1 VFVKP
6 ERRSIPLVSVL
17 CALVMGL
24 DPAAAQ
30 TSGSIVGRVLDAQT
44 RQPLSGVGIRV
55 SNGPHRSVS
64 GPDGRFVI
72 GAVPP
77 GERDVHAERIG
88 YQPLVIER
96 VSVRAGRAADIR
108 FELTPA
114 AIALPGVVVQA
125 QRVRL
130 IEPEIST
137 THETVVAR
145 EIREL
150 PIDRLDQIVELT
162 TGVSE
167 GHFRGG
173 RVGQEVYVVDG
184 LSLKNQFEAST
195 AGFGLELAPTSL
207 EEIDVITG
215 GFGAAYG
222 SALSGVVSYSTRRGN
237 PLRWDG
243 RFGLSSDHW
252 APSSLLRGF
261 VGWSASAGGPLPWLG
276 RGTTLF
282 VDLLTHGYLDADPR
296 AAGLSC
302 IDEAGAE
309 GTLRDAIRGLRSDEQ
324 TTHLVCPYSSE
335 MFPHQQGDKYIGF
348 VRIDRPLT
356 PNLQLTASLL
366 RNRLQRQLYTSEF
379 KYNPTYQLGQRSA
392 GTLANLSAEWVQQR
406 AGSARS
412 VNARVALLRLDRYLG
427 VLDPESFGDR
437 FQLGGFSP
445 SNFEFLGEAF
455 VRQPIEEQLRI
466 GSAVPGY
473 SLPGGT
479 TGSPFGPAAAGIF
492 FTAGTPTLAN
502 WTRSDLLATDL
513 VASFFSPSGSAYRT
527 GASVKLYRV
536 ETYERAFAHLA
547 GSIPNYARFF
557 PGTYS
562 GFAEAD
568 IATDDGMHFQFGLR
582 VEAFRSGI
590 DFRFDRADFLSPIVE
605 TGWKVS
611 FLPRLGVA
619 FPIPGTE
626 GRTAI
631 RFNFGRVAQPPDFQY
646 FLDSTIGD
654 SLRTDVRRQ
663 GNPDL
668 AFEAGS
674 SYEVGFSHM
683 FDQHVALSFTAFRK
697 NLDNL
702 VTGSVRA
709 GELGTSGQFSTSDFG
724 SVKGLEVALR
734 GRWPGLTARGGWALQ
749 KATGLTSGLDSDS
762 ALVADPALT
771 EYPLAFDRRHS
782 VDVAIIAGR
791 AAGAGQPWTAALT
804 STLQSGYPLFNPRAP
819 ADTAP
824 RNPLLPPM
832 PRPIVRDVALYLPW
846 TWTADLRVSWDLGA
860 RLCGRCSWRALADGR
875 NIFNRKNIIA
885 LRRETRSLTPTFAE
899 VQNLALSG
907 GELPEPIPRESPSYS
922 QLIDLNHDGLIT
934 AAEYRT
940 ARLAAAIDRYDPS
953 LYYGESRQLRLG
965 IEVTF

>member
-1 VFVKP
+1 MWS
-6 ERRSIPLVSVL
+6 ERVSIPLITAL
-17 CALVMGL
+17 CAFGLGL
-24 DPAAAQ
+24 DSAAAQ
-30 TSGSIVGRVLDAQT
+30 TNGSIVGRVVDAQT
-44 RQPLSGVGIRV
+44 RQALSGVSIRV
-55 SNGPHRSVS
+55 SNLPHRSVS

-88 YQPLVIER
+88 YQSLVIER

-108 FELTPA
+108 FELA
-114 AIALPGVVVQA
+114 AAAVALPGVVVQA
-125 QRVRL
+125 RRVRL
-130 IEPEIST
+130 VEPEIST

-150 PIDRLDQIVELT
+150 PIDRLDEIVELT
-162 TGVSE
+162 TGVSD

-195 AGFGLELAPTSL
+195 EGFGLELAPTAL

-243 RFGLSSDHW
+243 RIGLSTDHW
-252 APSSLLRGF
+252 LPSSMLRGF
-261 VGWSASAGGPLPWLG
+261 VGLSASAGGPLPWLG

-282 VDLLTHGYLDADPR
+282 ADLLTHGYLDADSR
-296 AAGLSC
+296 AAGLTC
-302 IDEAGAE
+302 INEAE
-309 GTLRDAIRGLRSDEQ
+309 GEPALRAAVRSLRADEQ
-324 TTHLVCPYSSE
+324 AAHLVCPFSGA

-356 PNLQLTASLL
+356 GSVHLTASLL

-379 KYNPTYQLGQRSA
+379 KYNPNHQLGQRSA
-392 GTLANLSAEWVQQR
+392 GTLANLSAEWMRQR

-412 VNARVALLRLDRYLG
+412 LTGRIAFMRLDRYLG

-437 FQLGGFSP
+437 FEVGGFAP
-445 SNFEFLGEAF
+445 ANFEFLGEAF
-455 VRQPIEEQLRI
+455 VRQPIEEQLRS

-473 SLPGGT
+473 SAPAGT
-479 TGSPFGPAAAGIF
+479 TGSPFGPAGAGIF

-502 WTRSDLLATDL
+502 WTRSDLLAADL
-513 VASFFSPSGSAYRT
+513 LLSHFNLSGSSFRT
-527 GASVKLYRV
+527 GASAKLYRV

-557 PGTYS
+557 PANYS

-568 IATDDGMHFQFGLR
+568 IATEDGMHFQFGLR

-590 DFRFDRADFLSPIVE
+590 NVRFDRSDFLSPIVE
-605 TGWKVS
+605 TGWKLS
-611 FLPRLGVA
+611 FLPRVGAA

-626 GRTAI
+626 GRTAV

-663 GNPDL
+663 GNPNL
-668 AFEAGS
+668 AFEQGS
-674 SYEVGFSHM
+674 SYEAGFSHM
-683 FDQHVALSFTAFRK
+683 FDQHVALSITAYRK

-702 VTGSVRA
+702 VTGSLRS

-734 GRWPGLTARGGWALQ
+734 GRWSGLTLRGGWALQ
-749 KATGLTSGLDSDS
+749 KATGLTAGLDSDS
-762 ALVADPALT
+762 ALVADPART

-782 VDVAIIAGR
+782 FDVSIFAGR
-791 AAGAGQPWTAALT
+791 AAGSEQPWSAALT
-804 STLQSGYPLFNPRAP
+804 STLQSGYPLFAPRAP
-819 ADTAP
+819 AP
-824 RNPLLPPM
+824 PLNPLLPPM
-832 PRPIVRDVALYLPW
+832 PRPVERDVERYLPW
-846 TWTADLRVSWDLGA
+846 TWSTDLRVSWDFGA
-860 RLCGRCSWRALADGR
+860 QLCRGCRWRALADGR

-885 LRRETRSLTPTFAE
+885 LRRETGSLTPRLAE
-899 VQNLALSG
+899 VQNLAR
-907 GELPEPIPRESPSYS
+907 GELPEPIPRESPNYS
-922 QLIDLNHDGLIT
+922 QLIDLNRDGLIT
-934 AAEYRT
+934 ANEYQT
-940 ARLAAAIDRYDPS
+940 ARLAAALDRFDPS
-953 LYYGESRQLRLG
+953 LYYGESRQVRLG
-965 IEVTF
+965 LEVNF

>member
-1 VFVKP
+1 MKS
-6 ERRSIPLVSVL
+6 EGNRRLMIGAL
-17 CALVMGL
+17 CAAILGF
-24 DPAAAQ
+24 DTAAAQ
-30 TSGSIVGRVLDAQT
+30 SNGSIVGRVLDAQT
-44 RQPLSGVGIRV
+44 RQPLSGVSLRV
-55 SNGPHRSVS
+55 INLPHRAVS
-64 GPDGRFVI
+64 GTDGRFVI

-77 GERDVHAERIG
+77 GERDVHAELIG
-88 YQPLVIER
+88 YQTVVIER
-96 VSVRAGRAADIR
+96 VAVRAGRAADIR

-114 AIALPGVVVQA
+114 AVALPGVVVQA

-150 PIDRLDQIVELT
+150 PIDRVDQIIELT

-173 RVGQEVYVVDG
+173 RVGQELYVVDG

-195 AGFGLELAPTSL
+195 AGFGLELSPTAL

-222 SALSGVVSYSTRRGN
+222 SALSGVVSFSTRRGN

-243 RFGLSSDHW
+243 RLGLSSDHW
-252 APSSLLRGF
+252 APGSLLRGF
-261 VGWSASAGGPLPWLG
+261 VGASASAGGPVSWLG

-282 VDLLTHGYLDADPR
+282 VDLLAQGYLDADPS
-296 AAGLSC
+296 AAGLTC
-302 IDEAGAE
+302 INEAE
-309 GTLRDAIRGLRSDEQ
+309 GDIGLRDAIGGLRADQ
-324 TTHLVCPYSSE
+324 RTTHLVCPYSSE
-335 MFPHQQGDKYIGF
+335 RFPHQQGDKYIGF
-348 VRIDRPLT
+348 VRLDRPLT
-356 PNLQLTASLL
+356 PNLHLTASLL

-379 KYNPTYQLGQRSA
+379 KYNPTYQLGQRSS
-392 GTLANLSAEWVQQR
+392 GTLANLSAEWMRQR

-412 VNARVALLRLDRYLG
+412 VTGRVAFLRLDRYLG
-427 VLDPESFGDR
+427 VLDPEFFSDR
-437 FQLGGFSP
+437 LRVGGFTPTS
-445 SNFEFLGEAF
+445 FEFLGEEF
-455 VRQPIEEQLRI
+455 VRQPIEAQLRA

-473 SLPGGT
+473 SAPAGD

-502 WTRSDLLATDL
+502 WTRSDMLATDL
-513 VASFFSPSGSAYRT
+513 VAAFFTPSGSAFRT
-527 GASVKLYRV
+527 GASAKLYRV

-557 PGTYS
+557 PGIYS

-568 IATDDGMHFQFGLR
+568 IATDDGMHFQFGVR

-590 DFRFDRADFLSPIVE
+590 NFRFDRQDFLSPIVE
-605 TGWKVS
+605 TGWEVS

-619 FPIPGTE
+619 FPIPATE
-626 GRTAI
+626 GRTAV

-663 GNPDL
+663 GNPQL
-668 AFEAGS
+668 AFESGS

-683 FDQHVALSFTAFRK
+683 FDPHVALSLTAFRK

-702 VTGSVRA
+702 VTGSVRT
-709 GELGTSGQFSTSDFG
+709 GELGTAGQFSTSDFG
-724 SVKGLEVALR
+724 SVRGVEVALR
-734 GRWPGLTARGGWALQ
+734 GRWTGLTARGGWALQ
-749 KATGLTSGLDSDS
+749 WAKGFTTGTDNDS
-762 ALVADPALT
+762 ALVADPART

-782 VDVAIIAGR
+782 VDVSIIAGR
-791 AAGAGQPWTAALT
+791 AAGSTQPWTAALT
-804 STLQSGYPLFNPRAP
+804 STLQSGYPLFSPRAP
-819 ADTAP
+819 TGP
-824 RNPLLPPM
+824 MPPNPPLPPM
-832 PRPIVRDVALYLPW
+832 PRPTDRDVQRYLPW
-846 TWTADLRVSWDLGA
+846 TWVADLRLSWDLGT
-860 RLCGRCSWRALADGR
+860 RICERCSWRALADGR
-875 NIFNRKNIIA
+875 NVFNRKNVIA
-885 LRRETRSLTPTFAE
+885 LRRETGSVTPTFAE

-907 GELPEPIPRESPSYS
+907 GDLAAPIPRESPSYS
-922 QLIDLNHDGLIT
+922 QLIDLDRDGLIT

-953 LYYGESRQLRLG
+953 LFYGESRQLRLG